1 MAVMVVAEAREDAQL
16 TAITI
21 AIQSLGNSTTCMSAT
36 EWVNAPGEMETEGA
50 ETTAQIPARLMGQ
63 DIDGGDNG
71 DDEIAGEA
79 DSNNVEPRTV
89 PLEEAKRSTL
99 SLSQFVGDNIAL
111 FTEVDYRALL
121 LLAEKVQAIHVP
133 HRVNCW
139 EYCVHCLHTQIHS
152 FNHN

>member
-63 DIDGGDNG
+63 NIDGGDNG

-79 DSNNVEPRTV
+79 DSNNVEP
-89 PLEEAKRSTL
+89 
-99 SLSQFVGDNIAL
+99 
-111 FTEVDYRALL
+111 
-121 LLAEKVQAIHVP
+121 
-133 HRVNCW
+133 
-139 EYCVHCLHTQIHS
+139 
-152 FNHN
+152 